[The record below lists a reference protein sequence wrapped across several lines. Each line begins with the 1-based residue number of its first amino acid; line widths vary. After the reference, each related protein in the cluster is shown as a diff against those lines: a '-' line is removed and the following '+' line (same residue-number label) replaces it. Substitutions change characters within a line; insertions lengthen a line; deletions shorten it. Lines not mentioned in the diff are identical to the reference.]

1 LTLQLPD
8 EAKSRPLDFSET
20 VKIQASKPKKKE
32 TSMTTTSNK
41 DTDILREGLK
51 RTAAMMESQT
61 EQAIVLAKANFEH
74 IAHKSREAMEQ
85 SIQTAN
91 FLAIMTRGN
100 VDALLAS
107 SRVATGSLQSM
118 ANEVADYSKTTLERT
133 TAAARALQ
141 QAKSATELMELQS
154 AFARTEF
161 TNAISE
167 VLKLSEAMFQTMT
180 AVFEPLQKQ
189 AVESLA
195 MKQLPS

>member
-1 LTLQLPD
+1 LQLPD

-41 DTDILREGLK
+41 DTNILREGLK
-51 RTAAMMESQT
+51 RTAVMMESQT
-61 EQAIVLAKANFEH
+61 EQAIVLAKANFEY

-161 TNAISE
+161 TSAISE